1 MPAHRANNVET
12 KRRCEDTPRPW
23 ADARY
28 PFRPRI
34 RGVRMALGPLRMFV
48 STTVKSSLG
57 FAFFSRLH
65 VRTLGKL
72 LWGTRPSS
80 LPLVLPQTHAFAMSS
95 VAASASAA
103 PTAPIKAPPQAGIL
117 EGVNPVHFDK
127 NHPIILFIVQVCY
140 GLLCCASLQ
149 KLSLWDASPI

>member
-28 PFRPRI
+28 PLRPRI

-72 LWGTRPSS
+72 LWGDPTFFSTLSITKDPR
-80 LPLVLPQTHAFAMSS
+80 VRHVVCSS
-95 VAASASAA
+95 VGECGAHGAHQGPAASRYPRGRQSSAFRQESSDYSVHCSGMLWFTMLCIASEA
-103 PTAPIKAPPQAGIL
+103 
-117 EGVNPVHFDK
+117 
-127 NHPIILFIVQVCY
+127 
-140 GLLCCASLQ
+140 
-149 KLSLWDASPI
+149 

>member
-1 MPAHRANNVET
+1 
-12 KRRCEDTPRPW
+12 
-23 ADARY
+23 
-28 PFRPRI
+28 
-34 RGVRMALGPLRMFV
+34 
-48 STTVKSSLG
+48 
-57 FAFFSRLH
+57 
-65 VRTLGKL
+65 
-72 LWGTRPSS
+72 
-80 LPLVLPQTHAFAMSS
+80 MSS

-127 NHPIILFIVQVCY
+127 NHPIILFIVQVCC